1 MHKVPRTIK
10 RVPVKVQRH
19 RTPKT
24 WWRHE
29 NTAVLL
35 QRNMKAQPR
44 TQHCSTFKSFK
55 GKGHA
60 KTVSAPPRHSSSHVG
75 FCHDVSGNGCF
86 ITCPLTAQMR
96 RSGASGS
103 TSVQTELDSGSGQC
117 GRLSKCKISAKNSS
131 PATTPACCQLAS
143 SAEVRRG
150 TWRNPASSSR
160 PHTRPPPA

>member
-35 QRNMKAQPR
+35 QQSMKAQTR
-44 TQHCSTFKSFK
+44 AQHCSAFKSVK
-55 GKGHA
+55 GKGRA
-60 KTVSAPPRHSSSHVG
+60 KTVNSPPSDSSSCG
-75 FCHDVSGNGCF
+75 FLRYDVSGNDHF

-96 RSGASGS
+96 PSGASGPS
-103 TSVQTELDSGSGQC
+103 KQSSAPTQVNVGGFQDVKSVQKT
-117 GRLSKCKISAKNSS
+117 KS
-131 PATTPACCQLAS
+131 PATKPARCQLAS
-143 SAEVRRG
+143 SARVRRG

-160 PHTRPPPA
+160 PHTPPPPL